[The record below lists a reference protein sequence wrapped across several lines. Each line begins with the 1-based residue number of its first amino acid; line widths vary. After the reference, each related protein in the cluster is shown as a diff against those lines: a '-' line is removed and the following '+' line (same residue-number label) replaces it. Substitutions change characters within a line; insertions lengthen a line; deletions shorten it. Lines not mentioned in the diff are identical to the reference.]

1 MRYAFLVLAAA
12 PLFAL
17 ACGRVLEDDED
28 DAAPTGADAGEGGAP
43 AIEASGPT
51 PDAADAPHE
60 SSEDDAGYAVPFS
73 MTFEQTLVGPDGAN
87 QPTTATF
94 AERPIIDG
102 GSAKVDTAASP
113 TLITR
118 TFPEQAR
125 LFVSFYVR
133 FDGPLSGSLT
143 FARLGGSAGDTLIEL
158 KASATNPS
166 RLILSAQVPGETIP
180 LGEVAADKPWRFG
193 LQAIRTGA
201 SNQLVVG
208 VAILATDF
216 GDPYTTQVTTSLPSK
231 IELGSFYPLPS
242 TSVAVVFDD
251 VLGRTDDFAPPTL

>member
-102 GSAKVDTAASP
+102 GSAKVDTAEP
-113 TLITR
+113 LTVITR
-118 TFPEQAR
+118 TFPEQDQ

-133 FDGPLSGSLT
+133 FDGTFMDPLT
-143 FARLGGSAGDTLIEL
+143 FARLRNSAGDTVIEL
-158 KASATNPS
+158 KAAVADAATLN
-166 RLILSAQVPGETIP
+166 LSAQVPGMTIS
-180 LGEVAADKPWRFG
+180 LGRVASGKPWRLG
-193 LQAIRTGA
+193 LRAVRTGA
-201 SNQLVVG
+201 SNELEVG
-208 VAILATDF
+208 VAILAVDF
-216 GDPYTTQVTTSLPSK
+216 GNPHTAQVTTRPPSR
-231 IELGSFYPLPS
+231 IELGSFLPS
-242 TSVAVVFDD
+242 ASIPVVFDD